1 MKNINTLIASSNGKE
16 NELIVSY
23 ILLINLPFVRKC
35 SCSFKNPLILIM
47 YTRFQ
52 LARKYLLYYFTASN
66 GKGHGIHSP
75 FVYNFVRHVLNDTTK
90 YDAYDQVELLRGRLL
105 KDNRLLTVED
115 LGAGSDS
122 HNRERRVADIV
133 RRAAKPPKLAQLLFR
148 MVRYYRSRSIMELG
162 TSAGLTTAYLA
173 LANKNANV
181 LSMEGALQVAELAR
195 KNFEKLQIQNIRI
208 ATGNFD
214 SVLPQ
219 VLSEVESP
227 DLVFVDGNH
236 RKAPTLQ
243 YFNQL
248 LDSINSSSVLIFD
261 DIHWSKEMED
271 AWESIKA
278 HHKVLLTIDLFFMGL
293 VFFSNE
299 FKIKQHFVIRY

>member
-1 MKNINTLIASSNGKE
+1 
-16 NELIVSY
+16 
-23 ILLINLPFVRKC
+23 
-35 SCSFKNPLILIM
+35 M

-52 LARKYLLYYFTASN
+52 LAGKYLLYYFTASN

-75 FVYNFVRHVLNDTTK
+75 FVYNFIRHVLNVTAGH
-90 YDAYDQVELLRGRLL
+90 DAYDQVEALRSSLL

-115 LGAGSDS
+115 MGAGSKS
-122 HNRERRVADIV
+122 HNRERRIADIV
-133 RRAAKPPKLAQLLFR
+133 RHAAKPPKLAQLLFR
-148 MVRYYRSRSIMELG
+148 IVRYYRSQSIIELG

-173 LANKNANV
+173 LANKNAAV
-181 LSMEGALQVAELAR
+181 ISMEGAAQVAELAK
-195 KNFEKLQIQNIRI
+195 KNFKKLQIQNIRVV
-208 ATGNFD
+208 TGNFD
-214 SVLPQ
+214 LVLSQ
-219 VLSEVESP
+219 VLSEGVRP
-227 DLVFVDGNH
+227 DFVFVDGNH
-236 RKAPTLQ
+236 RKGPTLQ

-248 LDSINSSSVLIFD
+248 LNTINSSSILIFD

-278 HHKVLLTIDLFFMGL
+278 HPKVLLTVDLFFMGL

>member
-1 MKNINTLIASSNGKE
+1 
-16 NELIVSY
+16 
-23 ILLINLPFVRKC
+23 
-35 SCSFKNPLILIM
+35 M

-52 LARKYLLYYFTASN
+52 LAKKYLLYYFTASN

-75 FVYNFVRHVLNDTTK
+75 FVYNFIRYVLNDTLS
-90 YDAYDQVELLRGRLL
+90 YEAYNQVEALRSSLR

-115 LGAGSDS
+115 MGAGSEFHS
-122 HNRERRVADIV
+122 RERRIAEIV
-133 RRAAKPPKLAQLLFR
+133 RHAAKPPKLAQLLFR
-148 MVRYYRSRSIMELG
+148 MVRYYRSKSVIELG

-173 LANKNANV
+173 LANNNAV
-181 LSMEGALQVAELAR
+181 VISMEGAVQVAELAK

-208 ATGNFD
+208 INGNFD
-214 SVLPQ
+214 FVLPQ
-219 VLSEVESP
+219 VLSEGVKP
-227 DLVFVDGNH
+227 DLVFIDGNH

-248 LDSINSSSVLIFD
+248 LNSINSSAILIFD
-261 DIHWSKEMED
+261 DIHWSKEMEE

-278 HHKVLLTIDLFFMGL
+278 HHKVLLTVDLFFMGL

>member
-1 MKNINTLIASSNGKE
+1 
-16 NELIVSY
+16 
-23 ILLINLPFVRKC
+23 
-35 SCSFKNPLILIM
+35 M

-52 LARKYLLYYFTASN
+52 LARKYFFYYFTASN

-75 FVYNFVRHVLNDTTK
+75 FVYNFIRYVLNDATR
-90 YDAYDQVELLRGRLL
+90 YGAYDQVEALRSRLL

-115 LGAGSDS
+115 LGAGSES
-122 HNRERRVADIV
+122 FNRERRIADIV
-133 RRAAKPPKLAQLLFR
+133 RRAAKPPKLGQLLFR
-148 MVRYYRSRSIMELG
+148 IVRYYRSELVIELG

-173 LANKNANV
+173 LANKNATV
-181 LSMEGALQVAELAR
+181 ISMEGALQVSDLAK

-208 ATGNFD
+208 VTGNFD
-214 SVLPQ
+214 LVLPQ
-219 VLSEVESP
+219 VLSEEVGP
-227 DLVFVDGNH
+227 DFIFVDGNH

-248 LDSINSSSVLIFD
+248 LNVINSSSILIFD
-261 DIHWSKEMED
+261 DIHWSKEMEE

-278 HHKVLLTIDLFFMGL
+278 HPKVLLTVDLFFMGL

-299 FKIKQHFVIRY
+299 FKIKQHFVIRF